1 MGMSEAAISAGGG
14 GGARLNGKGGR
25 ELATAVM

>member
-1 MGMSEAAISAGGG
+1 MGMSEAAISAGG